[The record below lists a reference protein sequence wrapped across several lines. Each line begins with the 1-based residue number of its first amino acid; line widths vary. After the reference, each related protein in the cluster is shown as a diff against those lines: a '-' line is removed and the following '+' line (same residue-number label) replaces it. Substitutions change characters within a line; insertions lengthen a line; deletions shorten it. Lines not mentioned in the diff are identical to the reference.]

1 MNTLAHPQTR
11 PAGTLYLVPTPL
23 DFGCHHQTPLTEC
36 LPQKTID
43 ISAQLSHW
51 VCENAKSHRAFLQR
65 VHELSPLQTPLQ
77 SQSLVELPREAH
89 KKGDHQGYFNGKD
102 LLQFALE
109 GHDMGLVCEAGMPAI
124 ADPGSSVVRAA
135 HAMGIQVRTLV
146 GPSSL
151 MLALAGSGMNGQN
164 FSFVGYLPQA
174 PEARQERLRYLDQW
188 ARKSLQTQIF
198 IETPYRNKSMLD
210 SLLQTLSAQT
220 RLAVACGL
228 GLPDEHIESHLVQVW
243 RERSIKPDLKAPCI
257 FLLGT

>member
-1 MNTLAHPQTR
+1 MHT
-11 PAGTLYLVPTPL
+11 GTLYLVPTPL
-23 DFGCHHQTPLTEC
+23 DFGCTHQTPLLEC

-43 ISAQLSHW
+43 IAATLSHW
-51 VCENAKSHRAFLQR
+51 VCENAKSHRAFLKR
-65 VHELSPLQTPLQ
+65 IHELSPLQTPLQ
-77 SQSLVELPREAH
+77 SQVMVELPREAH
-89 KKGDHQGYFNGKD
+89 KKGDHQGAFNGKE
-102 LLQFALE
+102 LLQMAMQ

-124 ADPGSSVVRAA
+124 ADPCSSVVRAA
-135 HAMGIQVRTLV
+135 HALGIRVRSLV

-151 MLALAGSGMNGQN
+151 MLALASSGMNGQN

-174 PEARQERLRYLDQW
+174 QEAKLERLRYLDQW

-198 IETPYRNKSMLD
+198 IETPYRNQSMLE

-228 GLPDEHIESHLVQVW
+228 GLPSERIESHLVQVW
-243 RERSIKPDLKAPCI
+243 RERSIKPELKDPCI